1 MDRGGM
7 ANAMALMPW
16 PYNSP
21 SATAISRR
29 RVSCD
34 PSATI
39 KVYRLVS
46 VYFRILRGHG
56 CGTGVPHG
64 GWVISMPSDDASEG
78 NKRMN
83 RDIAKRPQS
92 VVLGAKH
99 LDPGGASP
107 QRPHPAVRSTGSLA
121 GRECKGFPAPHRDS
135 ETPRPTRTGRFRRV
149 LVPAFL
155 PLNRVLQSSSTV
167 TPALLRI
174 FSVPALW
181 LLCKWRRRS
190 REYRDRRL
198 LANWSDAMLRDVGLW
213 REEVDRS
220 FWRR

>member
-1 MDRGGM
+1 MERGDDGERDGPD
-7 ANAMALMPW
+7 ALDVEQP
-16 PYNSP
+16 
-21 SATAISRR
+21 ISRR
-29 RVSCD
+29 RVSND
-34 PSATI
+34 SLATI

-46 VYFRILRGHG
+46 VYFQILRGQWS
-56 CGTGVPHG
+56 GTEVPHG
-64 GWVISMPSDDASEG
+64 WWVISMPDDDASEG
-78 NKRMN
+78 NERMN
-83 RDIAKRPQS
+83 RDTSKRPQS
-92 VVLGAKH
+92 VVLGVKR
-99 LDPGGASP
+99 LDSSGVSP
-107 QRPHPAVRSTGSLA
+107 QQPHPAVRSTGSLA
-121 GRECKGFPAPHRDS
+121 GRECKGCPAPHRDS
-135 ETPRPTRTGRFRRV
+135 ETPRLTRTGRFRAV

-167 TPALLRI
+167 GLVLLRI
-174 FSVPALW
+174 LSAPALW